1 MKYITRLYLNDISNN
16 ELLQSHAHPRGKNN
30 LTFGKKQSNDST
42 GKK

>member
-1 MKYITRLYLNDISNN
+1 MILNN
-16 ELLQSHAHPRGKNN
+16 ELLHCHACPREKNN